1 MKNYFFLVFFNN
13 LILLF
18 RKFNCFIDIFLNISD
33 YKFRFNFEYFLLLSL
48 YEWVGCEVLNIFF
61 FIFIFRFKIIK

>member
-1 MKNYFFLVFFNN
+1 MFFNN

-18 RKFNCFIDIFLNISD
+18 RKFYCFIDIFLNISN
-33 YKFRFNFEYFLLLSL
+33 YKFRFNFEYFLLLSI

-61 FIFIFRFKIIK
+61 LFLFLDLRLLSK